1 MADKDTTDL
10 EDAVVRDA
18 KKGLPMKLIMA
29 AVVLVIVLVA
39 GVLVLKSGLIG
50 GSSEGEGTA
59 EAKNEKQVAAIDI
72 GPIYTLET
80 FIVNLA
86 DPRGKKYLKTKL
98 ELELDNPMVVQEI
111 DQRLPQFRDTVLTIL
126 SSKSFE
132 DVRQLEG
139 KYQLRA
145 EIMTML
151 NQFLQ
156 SGEITN
162 IYFTEF
168 IVQ

>member
-1 MADKDTTDL
+1 MA
-10 EDAVVRDA
+10 EQEEAPIA
-18 KKGLPMKLIMA
+18 EGGGKKGAPVKLIV
-29 AVVLVIVLVA
+29 AVFGLLLLLGGA
-39 GVLVLKSGLIG
+39 GLVLKSGIIG
-50 GSSEGEGTA
+50 QFGGGGETEAATEEGS
-59 EAKNEKQVAAIDI
+59 AASDM
-72 GPIYTLET
+72 GPIYPLET

-86 DPRGKKYLKTKL
+86 DERGKKYLKTRL
-98 ELELDNPMVVQEI
+98 ELELDGAMVVAEI
-111 DQRLPQFRDTVLTIL
+111 DKRLPQFRDTILTIL

-132 DVRQLEG
+132 DIRQLEG

-151 NQFLQ
+151 NQFLN
-156 SGEITN
+156 SGKITN

>member
-1 MADKDTTDL
+1 MA
-10 EDAVVRDA
+10 EQEEAPIA
-18 KKGLPMKLIMA
+18 EGGGKKGAPVKLIV
-29 AVVLVIVLVA
+29 AVFGLLLLLGGA
-39 GVLVLKSGLIG
+39 GLVLKSGIIG
-50 GSSEGEGTA
+50 QLGGGGET
-59 EAKNEKQVAAIDI
+59 EAATEEESAASDM
-72 GPIYTLET
+72 GPIYPLET

-86 DPRGKKYLKTKL
+86 DERGKKYLKTRL
-98 ELELDNPMVVQEI
+98 ELELDGAGVVPEI
-111 DQRLPQFRDTVLTIL
+111 DRRLPQFRDTILTIL

-145 EIMTML
+145 EVMTML
-151 NQFLQ
+151 NQYLN
-156 SGEITN
+156 SGKITN

>member
-1 MADKDTTDL
+1 MANEETLL
-10 EDAVVRDA
+10 EENGA
-18 KKGLPMKLIMA
+18 KAGKSGLPMKLILG
-29 AVVLVIVLVA
+29 VFLVLILL
-39 GVLVLKSGLIG
+39 GGGTLVLKSGLISG
-50 GSSEGEGTA
+50 GGNAA
-59 EAKNEKQVAAIDI
+59 EATPAEEGVTTDI
-72 GPIYTLET
+72 GPIYPLET

-98 ELELDNPMVVQEI
+98 ELELDKPVVVQEI
-111 DQRLPQFRDTVLTIL
+111 DQRLPQFRDTILTIL

-132 DVRQLEG
+132 EIQQLEG

-145 EIMTML
+145 EVMAML
-151 NQFLQ
+151 NQYLT

>member
-1 MADKDTTDL
+1 MANPEETLREESGGKNG
-10 EDAVVRDA
+10 
-18 KKGLPMKLIMA
+18 KGGLAMKLILG
-29 AVVLVIVLVA
+29 VFLVLILLA
-39 GVLVLKSGLIG
+39 GGALVLKSGLISG
-50 GSSEGEGTA
+50 GGGAAEAVPTQEGTTT
-59 EAKNEKQVAAIDI
+59 DI
-72 GPIYTLET
+72 GPIYPLET

-86 DPRGKKYLKTKL
+86 DPRGKKYLKAKL
-98 ELELDNPMVVQEI
+98 ELELDNPFVVQEI
-111 DQRLPQFRDTVLTIL
+111 DQRLPQFRDTILTIL

-132 DVRQLEG
+132 DIRQLEG

-145 EIMTML
+145 EVMSML
-151 NQFLQ
+151 NQYLT

>member
-1 MADKDTTDL
+1 MAEQAETPV
-10 EDAVVRDA
+10 AGA
-18 KKGLPMKLIMA
+18 GGGNKGIPVK
-29 AVVLVIVLVA
+29 VIVAIFGLLLLLG
-39 GVLVLKSGLIG
+39 GVGLVLKSGVIG
-50 GSSEGEGTA
+50 QLGVGGEETRGA
-59 EAKNEKQVAAIDI
+59 EAKKGAASDM
-72 GPIYTLET
+72 GPIYSLET
-80 FIVNLA
+80 FVVNLA
-86 DPRGKKYLKTKL
+86 DERGKKYLKTRL
-98 ELELDNPMVVQEI
+98 ELELDGDMVVTEI
-111 DQRLPQFRDTVLTIL
+111 DQRLPQFRDTILTIL

-151 NQFLQ
+151 NQFLN
-156 SGEITN
+156 SGKITN

>member
-1 MADKDTTDL
+1 MADKENGTL
-10 EDAVVRDA
+10 EEAVALDA
-18 KKGLPMKLIMA
+18 KKGLPMKLILV
-29 AVVLVIVLVA
+29 AVVLVVVLVA
-39 GVLVLKSGLIG
+39 GILVLKSGLLS
-50 GSSEGEGTA
+50 GSSEGKEDA
-59 EAKNEKQVAAIDI
+59 EKKAQAILAATDI

-98 ELELDNPMVVQEI
+98 ELELNNPLVVQEI

-126 SSKSFE
+126 SSKTFE

-151 NQFLQ
+151 NQFLKT
-156 SGEITN
+156 GEITN

>member
-1 MADKDTTDL
+1 MANSEETLMEESGGKG
-10 EDAVVRDA
+10 
-18 KKGLPMKLIMA
+18 GLPIKLILVVF
-29 AVVLVIVLVA
+29 VVLILA
-39 GVLVLKSGLIG
+39 GGGVLVLKSGLISG
-50 GSSEGEGTA
+50 GEETA
-59 EAKNEKQVAAIDI
+59 EATTNQKEVTTDI
-72 GPIYTLET
+72 GPIYPLET

-98 ELELDNPMVVQEI
+98 ELELDMPIVVQEI
-111 DQRLPQFRDTVLTIL
+111 DQRLPQFRDTILTIL

-132 DVRQLEG
+132 EIQQLEG

-151 NQFLQ
+151 NQYLT

>member
-1 MADKDTTDL
+1 MA
-10 EDAVVRDA
+10 EQEEAPIA
-18 KKGLPMKLIMA
+18 GEGKKGAPVKLIA
-29 AVVLVIVLVA
+29 AVLGLLLLLGGA
-39 GVLVLKSGLIG
+39 GLVLKSGIIG
-50 GSSEGEGTA
+50 QLGGGGET
-59 EAKNEKQVAAIDI
+59 EAATEKESAAPDM
-72 GPIYTLET
+72 GPIYPLET

-86 DPRGKKYLKTKL
+86 DERGKKYLKTRL
-98 ELELDNPMVVQEI
+98 ELELGGAEVVPEI
-111 DQRLPQFRDTVLTIL
+111 DRRLPQFRDTILTIL

-145 EIMTML
+145 EIMAML
-151 NQFLQ
+151 NQYLS

>member
-1 MADKDTTDL
+1 MADKDETQL
-10 EDAVVRDA
+10 EEAVAEKA
-18 KKGLPMKLIMA
+18 KKGLPIKLILA
-29 AVVLVIVLVA
+29 AVGLVVLLLA
-39 GVLVLKSGLIG
+39 GLLVLKSDILK
-50 GSSEGEGTA
+50 GSSEGGK
-59 EAKNEKQVAAIDI
+59 EAKEKEKTATVDI
-72 GPIYTLET
+72 GPIYPLET

-86 DPRGKKYLKTKL
+86 DPRGKKYLKAKL
-98 ELELDNPMVVQEI
+98 ELELNEPTAVQEI
-111 DQRLPQFRDTVLTIL
+111 DQRLPQFRDTILTVL

-132 DVRQLEG
+132 DIRELEG
-139 KYQLRA
+139 KYHLRV

>member
-1 MADKDTTDL
+1 M
-10 EDAVVRDA
+10 
-18 KKGLPMKLIMA
+18 
-29 AVVLVIVLVA
+29 
-39 GVLVLKSGLIG
+39 LKSGLISG
-50 GSSEGEGTA
+50 GEETA
-59 EAKNEKQVAAIDI
+59 EATTTQKGVTTDI
-72 GPIYTLET
+72 GPIYPLET

-98 ELELDNPMVVQEI
+98 ELELDMPIVVQEI
-111 DQRLPQFRDTVLTIL
+111 DQRLPQFRDTILTIL

-132 DVRQLEG
+132 EIQQLEG

-151 NQFLQ
+151 NQYLT

>member
-1 MADKDTTDL
+1 MADKEETNL
-10 EDAVVRDA
+10 EEAVARDA
-18 KKGLPMKLIMA
+18 KKSLSMKLILA
-29 AVVLVIVLVA
+29 AVLVVIVLLGGA
-39 GVLVLKSGLIG
+39 LVLKSGLIG
-50 GSSEGEGTA
+50 GSSGGDEGSA
-59 EAKNEKQVAAIDI
+59 EEKSNKQVTADI

-98 ELELDNPMVVQEI
+98 ELELNNPLVVQEI